1 MVVDHQTDRPGP
13 LGAICRLSE
22 LTNGRYNRMSQI
34 EQVNIVAMFAACTT
48 AWRLCVEPPRAHGLR
63 SHSCSWFDPQTP
75 PTARPWR
82 RLRPLRNVAVA
93 VRLRFKDAEQE
104 RSDELLARCCWH
116 HLFERSGSTVS
127 APRSVAVVLTRQLL
141 APGVSGRVTH
151 STHCVC
157 ASLEHDGQ
165 TAVRKVLGRLG
176 ALRRRTPGHNE
187 SRERGCKRV
196 EQWLAPACRTR
207 KVWSP
212 RLTRSVRPQIWHL
225 PRH

>member
-1 MVVDHQTDRPGP
+1 MSRREHTASGHIAVAGLIRKRHQR
-13 LGAICRLSE
+13 
-22 LTNGRYNRMSQI
+22 
-34 EQVNIVAMFAACTT
+34 
-48 AWRLCVEPPRAHGLR
+48 RAHGGGCDRYGTL
-63 SHSCSWFDPQTP
+63 
-75 PTARPWR
+75 
-82 RLRPLRNVAVA
+82 RLRLCRRVSTT
-93 VRLRFKDAEQE
+93 DAEPQE

-127 APRSVAVVLTRQLL
+127 APTSGAVVLTRQLL

-157 ASLEHDGQ
+157 ASPEHDGQ

-176 ALRRRTPGHNE
+176 ALRRRTPGHDE

-196 EQWLAPACRTR
+196 EQWLEPACRTR

-212 RLTRSVRPQIWHL
+212 RLTRSVRPQIWHP